1 MNVSGR
7 ALARRGTTQSSSLS
21 LARPPR
27 PSPKTKTKATTTTQ
41 ALLGGPMGNNNK
53 SGPTRPPK
61 LVIPGEQGP
70 RQGGPGPKLVLPGQ
84 GGPAGGGASPSPGA
98 PSAGPPPVQPG
109 GFTNFRPPPG
119 FMDGGGD
126 SSPSLST
133 QEMLDRL
140 QQGRGHWHELASYLP
155 KLQRE
160 GIDGGIVEEMSGVD
174 RRTQNMWV
182 NSSTV
187 YVSLK
192 NSGAMSKETLSF
204 FDQPGGERLLHEL
217 RFLSVEQRVASATYI
232 VEQRMDDR
240 QSEMLAKAVK
250 EQKIRNGENEGFS
263 EHPADCMAF
272 KYYRDALEN
281 KRQEE
286 VEVYITKGLEL
297 AVTAKAREALERLA
311 ADVEVEVA
319 REAAGVVETKLDVVR
334 LLREETGHRPVA
346 LAGNLASLDPE
357 MVKQAPQA
365 RASGVFGTISFAG
378 AGSVATEYDWVSIPS
393 WSMTAAAKHLVAV
406 GVTNCATLNAMRVTS
421 SVNSEKDAFK
431 ISGEGLVLIDAAD
444 TDLSS
449 AGSYY
454 VAKGKD
460 GAFDLLTPD
469 AIADP
474 ESALGKVL
482 LLCRPPAKQ
491 SSDSDYD

>member
-7 ALARRGTTQSSSLS
+7 ALARRGTTQSS
-21 LARPPR
+21 LARPR
-27 PSPKTKTKATTTTQ
+27 PSPKTKNKKITTQ
-41 ALLGGPMGNNNK
+41 ALLGGPMGNNQN
-53 SGPTRPPK
+53 GPTGPPK

-84 GGPAGGGASPSPGA
+84 GGPAAGGASPSPAA

-119 FMDGGGD
+119 FMDSDGD
-126 SSPSLST
+126 SSSPSLST

-140 QQGRGHWHELASYLP
+140 QQGRGYWHELASYLP

-160 GIDGGIVEEMSGVD
+160 GIDGNIVEEMSGVD

-217 RFLSVEQRVASATYI
+217 RFLSVEQRVATATYI
-232 VEQRMDDR
+232 AEQRMEDR
-240 QSEMLAKAVK
+240 QSEMLARAVK
-250 EQKIRNGENEGFS
+250 EQRIRNGEKEGFS
-263 EHPADCMAF
+263 EHPADCLAF
-272 KYYRDALEN
+272 KFYRDALEN

-319 REAAGVVETKLDVVR
+319 REAAGVTETKLDVVR

-357 MVKQAPQA
+357 KVKQAPQA

-393 WSMTAAAKHLVAV
+393 WPMTASAKHLIAV

-421 SVNSEKDAFK
+421 SVNSEKDALK
-431 ISGEGLVLIDAAD
+431 ISGEGLVLIDTAD
-444 TDLSS
+444 TYLSS
-449 AGSYY
+449 GGSYY

-474 ESALGKVL
+474 ESVLGKVL

-491 SSDSDYD
+491 SNDSDYD